1 MKLAFSTIGCPSWTF
16 DEVVSTASD
25 LGYDGFEVRG
35 IGGEIYAPDV
45 KQFKPEN
52 RAQTIEKL
60 ASLNLQITMLTSGAS
75 LAVYAEKEKAVAEA
89 KAYIDLASCL
99 NVPYI
104 RVMCT
109 NRPMPDGGD
118 IQLCKRLYKEIL
130 SYGRDKNVLPLIET
144 NGIFCDT
151 KLLRDFV
158 EECDGGVL
166 WDINHPYRFNGESVE
181 TTIKNLAG
189 RIRYVHVKDSVV
201 QNGVTKYKML
211 GYGDIPVKNAL
222 NGLRNIGY
230 DGAVSLEWVKRWE
243 PDLEEPGIVFS
254 QFISTIKRYLK

>member
-1 MKLAFSTIGCPSWTF
+1 MKLAFSTIGCPNWSY

-52 RAQTIEKL
+52 IEKTKEKL
-60 ASLNLQITMLTSGAS
+60 KSLGLGITMLTSGAS
-75 LAVYAEKEKAVAEA
+75 LAVYSEKEKAVAEA
-89 KAYIDLASCL
+89 KAYIDLAESL
-99 NVPYI
+99 GVPYI

-130 SYGRDKNVLPLIET
+130 SYASGKNVLPLIET

-166 WDINHPYRFNGESVE
+166 WDINHPYRFNGKVS
-181 TTIKNLAG
+181 TPRSKTLAAEF
-189 RIRYVHVKDSVV
+189 
-201 QNGVTKYKML
+201 VTS
-211 GYGDIPVKNAL
+211 ISRTASSRTAS
-222 NGLRNIGY
+222 RNIKC
-230 DGAVSLEWVKRWE
+230 WVTAIFPSKT
-243 PDLEEPGIVFS
+243 PCAD
-254 QFISTIKRYLK
+254 